1 MKIVA
6 ISGPSSSGKT
16 TVASALH
23 KLFKTSLLIHLDDFY
38 LPDDQIPIDPVKKT
52 ENWDCPEAVNF
63 EKFTQCIKDLKSNGT
78 IEERPTY
85 EGEVEL
91 KLTEDELATF
101 EQEVQ
106 QYQDEQIVF
115 VEGFMLFHDPDII
128 KLFDINL
135 FFYASYETLKNRR
148 ESRQG
153 YNTIAGFWVD
163 PPNYFLNIVWPEF
176 EKHHKYLF
184 NNKDVNDTLTTY
196 ALDDLNIQPFK
207 NENGSKLKD
216 LIQWSLDRIIN

>member
-1 MKIVA
+1 MKLVA

-23 KLFKTSLLIHLDDFY
+23 KLFKNSLLIHLDDFY

-63 EKFTQCIKDLKSNGT
+63 EKFIKCIKDLKSNGT

-101 EQEVQ
+101 EQEVS
-106 QYQDEQIVF
+106 QYSEEQIVF

-163 PPNYFLNIVWPEF
+163 PPNYFSNIVWPEF
-176 EKHHKYLF
+176 EKNHKYLF
-184 NNKDVNDTLTTY
+184 NNEDVNDTLTKY

-207 NENGSKLKD
+207 NENDSKLKD
-216 LIQWSLDRIIN
+216 LIQWSLDQIIN